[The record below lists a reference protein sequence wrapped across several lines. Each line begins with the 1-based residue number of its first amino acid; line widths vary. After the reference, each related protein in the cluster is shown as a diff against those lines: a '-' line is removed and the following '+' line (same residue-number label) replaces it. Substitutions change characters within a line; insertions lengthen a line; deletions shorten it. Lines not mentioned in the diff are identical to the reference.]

1 MSSGCVSL
9 FPVNN
14 YELLKFI
21 PCIMISRTN
30 YTEQESPHF
39 EILSDN
45 QKERIFN
52 GMMRTLQYT
61 GANVHHEGARELFK
75 KAGCKVDGIRVY
87 FPPEVILNALSTVPV
102 VTEVF
107 PWDGDE
113 SKKII
118 IEKKRSYFGPG
129 PTPPNFI
136 DPETLERRKYL
147 RSDASLVARVCDAL
161 PNMGYV
167 QSLGSISD
175 VTNGLADVYEF
186 ADMLRNTTTPIM
198 SWSFTREGCRDIHR
212 MGVAMAGGEEAF
224 RARPNYVFYGEPIS
238 PLVSDFH
245 AIDKCMYCAEN
256 RIPQVYSPCA
266 IGGGTV
272 PASHAGQLVVA
283 LSESMVGVIASQLI
297 SPGTCVII
305 GGVQSI
311 LDMRYSVYSYGAPE
325 LSLLSAALT
334 EMVHHC
340 GLPMY
345 STAGCTDTKKMDM
358 QSAMEASLSINAA
371 MMSGANFVHDCGY
384 TESGLTGDI
393 FQTVM
398 DDEII
403 GMARVVEKGVEVSD
417 ETMGLDVIHNVG
429 PGGHYLYEDHT
440 MTHFRNHYMPT
451 LMDRNSYESWV
462 EEGSKTM
469 KDRIIEKTRDLIEN
483 YEGPRSKVPENV
495 DAEIEKILQEAEERQ
510 KSQQ

>member
-1 MSSGCVSL
+1 MS
-9 FPVNN
+9 
-14 YELLKFI
+14 
-21 PCIMISRTN
+21 SRTN
-30 YTEQESPHF
+30 YTIQQSPQF
-39 EILSDN
+39 QILSEN

-61 GANVHHEGARELFK
+61 GANVHHEGARKLFEQ
-75 KAGCKVDGIRVY
+75 AGCKVDGLRVY
-87 FPPEVILNALSTVPV
+87 FPPEVIQNALSTVPP
-102 VTEVF
+102 VTEIF

-113 SKKII
+113 SKKITV
-118 IEKKRSYFGPG
+118 EKDRSYFGPG

-136 DPETLERRKYL
+136 DTETLERRPYL
-147 RSDASLVARVCDAL
+147 RKDASIVARVCDAL

-186 ADMLRNTTTPIM
+186 ADMVRNTTTPIM
-198 SWSFTREGCRDIHR
+198 SWSFNKNGCRDIHR
-212 MGVAMAGGEEAF
+212 MAIAMAGGEEEF
-224 RARPNYVFYGEPIS
+224 KKRPNYIFYGEPIS
-238 PLVSDFH
+238 PLVSDHH

-272 PASHAGQLVVA
+272 PATHAGQLVVA

-297 SPGTCVII
+297 SPGTCIII

-311 LDMRYSVYSYGAPE
+311 LDMRFSIYSYGAPE

-334 EMVHHC
+334 EVVHHC

-345 STAGCTDTKKMDM
+345 SQSGCTDTKKMDM

-371 MMSGANFVHDCGY
+371 MMSGANFVHDNGY
-384 TESGLTGDI
+384 TESGMTGDL

-403 GMARVVEKGVEVSD
+403 AMARIVEKGIEVNE
-417 ETMGLDVIHNVG
+417 ETLAVDVIDNVG
-429 PGGHYLYEDHT
+429 SGGHYLYEDHT
-440 MTHFRNHYMPT
+440 MKWFREHWQPT

-462 EEGSKTM
+462 DSGSKTM
-469 KDRIIEKTRDLIEN
+469 KQRIIEKTQDLIKN
-483 YEGPRSKVPENV
+483 YEGPAKKVPESANK
-495 DAEIEKILQEAEERQ
+495 EIEKILKEAEERI
-510 KSQQ
+510 KKDPEA

>member
-1 MSSGCVSL
+1 
-9 FPVNN
+9 
-14 YELLKFI
+14 
-21 PCIMISRTN
+21 MITRTN
-30 YTEQESPHF
+30 YTIQQSPHF
-39 EILSDN
+39 EILSEN
-45 QKERIFN
+45 QKERIYN

-61 GANVHHEGARELFK
+61 GANVHHEKARELFS
-75 KAGCKVDGIRVY
+75 KAGCKIDGIRVY

-107 PWDGDE
+107 PWDGDD

-118 IEKKRSYFGPG
+118 VEKKRSYFGPG

-136 DPETLERRKYL
+136 DTETLERRKYL
-147 RSDASLVARVCDAL
+147 RKDATTVARVCDAL
-161 PNMGYV
+161 PNIGYV

-186 ADMLRNTTTPIM
+186 ADMIRNTTTPIM
-198 SWSFTREGCRDIHR
+198 SWSFTRDGCRDIHR
-212 MGVAMAGGEEAF
+212 MGIAMAGSEEKF
-224 RARPNYVFYGEPIS
+224 KQRPNYIFYGEPIS

-245 AIDKCMYCAEN
+245 AIDKCIYCAEN

-283 LSESMVGVIASQLI
+283 LSESMVGVIASQLLN
-297 SPGTCVII
+297 PGTCIII

-325 LSLLSAALT
+325 LSLLSAAMT
-334 EMVHHC
+334 EMVHYC
-340 GLPMY
+340 NLPMY
-345 STAGCTDTKKMDM
+345 STSGCTDTKKMDM
-358 QSAMEASLSINAA
+358 QSAMEACLSINAA
-371 MMSGANFVHDCGY
+371 MMSGANFVHDNGY

-398 DDEII
+398 DDELIS
-403 GMARVVEKGVEVSD
+403 MARIIEKGVEVNE
-417 ETMGLDVIHNVG
+417 ETLAVDQIHNVG
-429 PGGHYLYEDHT
+429 PGGHYLYEEHT
-440 MTHFRNHYMPT
+440 MKHFRNHWMPT
-451 LMDRNSYESWV
+451 LMDRNSYETW
-462 EEGSKTM
+462 EEQGSKTM

-483 YEGPRSKVPENV
+483 HEGPINKVPAKANE
-495 DAEIEKILQEAEERQ
+495 EIDKILEQAEKRQQQES
-510 KSQQ
+510 K

>member
-1 MSSGCVSL
+1 MSR
-9 FPVNN
+9 
-14 YELLKFI
+14 K
-21 PCIMISRTN
+21 TN
-30 YTEQESPHF
+30 YKIFESPQF
-39 EILSDN
+39 QILSED
-45 QKERIFN
+45 QKEKIYN
-52 GMMRTLQYT
+52 GMLRTLQYT
-61 GANVHHEGARELFK
+61 GANVHHQGARELFK
-75 KAGCKVDGIRVY
+75 KAGCKVEGLRVF
-87 FPPEVILNALSTVPV
+87 FPPEVVLKALSTLPP
-102 VTEVF
+102 VTEIF
-107 PWDGDE
+107 PWDGDS

-118 IEKKRSYFGPG
+118 IEKNRSYFGPG

-136 DPETLERRKYL
+136 DPDTMERRPYL
-147 RSDASLVARVCDAL
+147 RKDATTVARVCDAL

-186 ADMLRNTTTPIM
+186 ADMIRNTTTPIM
-198 SWSFTREGCRDIHR
+198 SWSFTRSGCRDIHR
-212 MGVAMAGGEEAF
+212 MAVAMAGSEEAF
-224 RARPNYVFYGEPIS
+224 RHRPNYIFYGEPIS

-245 AIDKCMYCAEN
+245 AIDKCIYCAEN

-283 LSESMVGVIASQLI
+283 LSESMVGVIAAQLI
-297 SPGTCVII
+297 SPGTSIII

-334 EMVHHC
+334 EVVHYC

-345 STAGCTDTKKMDM
+345 STSGCTDTKKMDM
-358 QSAMEASLSINAA
+358 QSAMEAALSINAA
-371 MMSGANFVHDCGY
+371 MMSGANFVHDNGY

-398 DDEII
+398 DDELIS
-403 GMARVVEKGVEVSD
+403 MARIIEGGIEVNE
-417 ETMGLDVIHNVG
+417 ETMAVDVIDNVG

-440 MTHFRNHYMPT
+440 MKWFRKHWQPT
-451 LMDRNSYESWV
+451 LMDRNSYESWK
-462 EEGSKTM
+462 EKGEKTM
-469 KDRIIEKTRDLIEN
+469 KDRIVEKTRDLIKN
-483 YEGPRSKVPENV
+483 HEGPWKKVPENV
-495 DAEIEKILQEAEERQ
+495 HQEIEKILEEAEERI
-510 KSQQ
+510 KKNPDK

>member
-1 MSSGCVSL
+1 MST
-9 FPVNN
+9 
-14 YELLKFI
+14 
-21 PCIMISRTN
+21 RTN
-30 YTEQESPHF
+30 YSIQETPHF
-39 EILSDN
+39 HILSEN
-45 QKERIFN
+45 QKERIYN
-52 GMMRTLQYT
+52 GMVRTLQYT
-61 GANVHHEGARELFK
+61 GANVHHEGARELFE

-87 FPPEVILNALSTVPV
+87 FPPEVILNALSTVPP

-107 PWDGDE
+107 PWNGDE
-113 SKKII
+113 SKKIT
-118 IEKKRSYFGPG
+118 IEKDRSYFGPG

-136 DPETLERRKYL
+136 DPDTMERRPYL
-147 RSDASLVARVCDAL
+147 RKDASTVARVCDAL

-186 ADMLRNTTTPIM
+186 ADMIRNTTTPIM
-198 SWSFTREGCRDIHR
+198 SWSFTRNGCRDIHR
-212 MGVAMAGGEEAF
+212 MAIAMAGGEEKF
-224 RARPNYVFYGEPIS
+224 KQRPNYIFYGEPIS

-272 PASHAGQLVVA
+272 PATHAGQLVVA

-297 SPGTCVII
+297 SPGTSIII

-311 LDMRYSVYSYGAPE
+311 LDMRHSIYSYGAPE
-325 LSLLSAALT
+325 LSLLSSAHT
-334 EMVHHC
+334 EVVHYC

-345 STAGCTDTKKMDM
+345 SQSGCTDTKKMDM
-358 QSAMEASLSINAA
+358 QSAMEAALSINAA
-371 MMSGANFVHDCGY
+371 MMSGANFVHDNGY

-398 DDEII
+398 DDELIA
-403 GMARVVEKGVEVSD
+403 MARIIEGGIEVNE
-417 ETMGLDVIHNVG
+417 ETLAVDVINNVG

-440 MTHFRNHYMPT
+440 MKWFRKHWQPT
-451 LMDRNSYESWV
+451 LMDRNSYESWK
-462 EEGSKTM
+462 ENGEKTM
-469 KDRIIEKTRDLIEN
+469 KDRIIEKTRDLIKN
-483 YEGPRSKVPENV
+483 YEGPRNSVPEKANE
-495 DAEIEKILQEAEERQ
+495 EIENILKEAEERI
-510 KSQQ
+510 KKDPDS

>member
-1 MSSGCVSL
+1 MSA
-9 FPVNN
+9 
-14 YELLKFI
+14 
-21 PCIMISRTN
+21 RTN
-30 YTEQESPHF
+30 YTEQQSPHF
-39 EILSDN
+39 QILSEN
-45 QKERIFN
+45 QKERIYN
-52 GMMRTLQYT
+52 GMLRTLQYT

-75 KAGCKVDGIRVY
+75 KAGCKIDGIRVY
-87 FPPEVILNALSTVPV
+87 FPPEVILNALATLPP
-102 VTEVF
+102 VTEIF
-107 PWDGDE
+107 PWNGDE
-113 SKKII
+113 SKKITV
-118 IEKKRSYFGPG
+118 EKNRSYFGPG

-136 DPETLERRKYL
+136 DTETLERRPYL
-147 RSDASLVARVCDAL
+147 RKDASIVARVCDAL

-186 ADMLRNTTTPIM
+186 ADMVRNTTTPIM
-198 SWSFTREGCRDIHR
+198 SWSFNKNGCRDIHR
-212 MGVAMAGGEEAF
+212 MAIAMAGSEEKF
-224 RARPNYVFYGEPIS
+224 RHRPNYIFYGEPIS

-272 PASHAGQLVVA
+272 PATHAGQLVVA

-297 SPGTCVII
+297 SPGTCIII

-311 LDMRYSVYSYGAPE
+311 LDMRDSIYSYGAPE

-334 EMVHHC
+334 EVVHYC

-345 STAGCTDTKKMDM
+345 SQSGCTDTKKMDL
-358 QSAMEASLSINAA
+358 QSAFEASLSINAA
-371 MMSGANFVHDCGY
+371 MMSGANFVHDNGY
-384 TESGLTGDI
+384 TESGMTGDI

-403 GMARVVEKGVEVSD
+403 SMARIVENGVEVND
-417 ETMGLDVIHNVG
+417 ETMAVDSIKNVG

-440 MTHFRNHYMPT
+440 MKWFRKHWQPT
-451 LMDRNSYESWV
+451 LMDRNSYESWH
-462 EEGSKTM
+462 ESGRKTM

-483 YEGPRSKVPENV
+483 HEGPINSVPTEANK
-495 DAEIEKILQEAEERQ
+495 EIEKILKEAEERI
-510 KSQQ
+510 KSDPEA